1 MPEFDFI
8 PFAFSN
14 TYDSLFINNN
24 SSVINLVK
32 TNRVL
37 MRIVEEELS
46 ESSNGNAKTALL
58 KV

>member
-1 MPEFDFI
+1 MPEFDLYL
-8 PFAFSN
+8 FAFQILTIHYYS
-14 TYDSLFINNN
+14 NNN
-24 SSVINLVK
+24 SRYKSGK